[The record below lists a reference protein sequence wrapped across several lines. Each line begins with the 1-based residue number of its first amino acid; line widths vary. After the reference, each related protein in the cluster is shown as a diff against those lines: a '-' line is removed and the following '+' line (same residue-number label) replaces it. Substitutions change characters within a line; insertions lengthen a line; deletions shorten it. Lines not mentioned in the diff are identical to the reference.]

1 MGRMGAAEGGEAL
14 LRAGRA
20 RPRGG
25 IPPSPYFTAPSP
37 RLHLDDS
44 GLFVNAQPLPMPG
57 SPRRAAVNSLG
68 IGGTNAFAVLEQAPD
83 RTPAGRRPGH
93 DLITISAKSAEALRE
108 LAKRWAG
115 RLREPDAPLTDLA
128 YTSHVGRRA
137 LR

>member
-68 IGGTNAFAVLEQAPD
+68 IGGTHPSAGLGQAAG
-83 RTPAGRRPGH
+83 RTPAGRGPGAGP
-93 DLITISAKSAEALRE
+93 LPVSAES
-108 LAKRWAG
+108 G
-115 RLREPDAPLTDLA
+115 GAPLGAAPRGGGGAPQT
-128 YTSHVGRRA
+128 
-137 LR
+137 